1 MLDETGATVELGD
14 YLKNAARGWSSYK
27 SNFYDMNEGAVVP
40 RLMSWGNQKKVDVS
54 DKNPSGTRYNEF
66 ADDWLNFAQLLD
78 PKGSQQF
85 MQSVGRAFG
94 TLVERQAPE
103 LIGTSVTVRTNS
115 LGYYITEGTSDHNA
129 FKSYMSTFVAE
140 NMARMVREGADA
152 EDVRKAALAIEE
164 NIKVADLNGN
174 LKPMLSVGKT
184 IDDAFGP
191 WQGSVTAK
199 VAEKITKERDN
210 LINKAV
216 DAAAGPAK
224 KRKAS
229 LDETAQLLESLTS
242 TKISTD
248 DIGKFLV
255 DGGRDRYDQ
264 LRRNLSEVRDA
275 SGKLKYTEDDI
286 STVLADAYLLHARV
300 KIFTPTGRTSL
311 SSTKSIDGKTVFTE
325 TAELSDNPRILS
337 ELLGDTPEKRALVK
351 EIIGER
357 RYRVWQG
364 IQGFLT
370 EASNNPLA
378 SRDIAL
384 RGIPRGLSVESY
396 VSRIFAIQRGVISP
410 RYVFTEAALTH
421 LRTKRFNFLQSAI
434 SNPEVGEAFLEMVR
448 IGRPLDPA
456 RDLQFRNA
464 VINSFALQSQIH
476 GQDEK
481 EVIDTTGR
489 AFTAKATPSQ
499 KSTAGFNPNTP
510 AGQRLNLP
518 SLNITAP

>member
-1 MLDETGATVELGD
+1 M
-14 YLKNAARGWSSYK
+14 
-27 SNFYDMNEGAVVP
+27 
-40 RLMSWGNQKKVDVS
+40 
-54 DKNPSGTRYNEF
+54 
-66 ADDWLNFAQLLD
+66 
-78 PKGSQQF
+78 
-85 MQSVGRAFG
+85 
-94 TLVERQAPE
+94 
-103 LIGTSVTVRTNS
+103 
-115 LGYYITEGTSDHNA
+115 
-129 FKSYMSTFVAE
+129 
-140 NMARMVREGADA
+140 
-152 EDVRKAALAIEE
+152 
-164 NIKVADLNGN
+164 
-174 LKPMLSVGKT
+174 
-184 IDDAFGP
+184 
-191 WQGSVTAK
+191 
-199 VAEKITKERDN
+199 
-210 LINKAV
+210 
-216 DAAAGPAK
+216 
-224 KRKAS
+224 
-229 LDETAQLLESLTS
+229 
-242 TKISTD
+242 
-248 DIGKFLV
+248 
-255 DGGRDRYDQ
+255 
-264 LRRNLSEVRDA
+264 
-275 SGKLKYTEDDI
+275 
-286 STVLADAYLLHARV
+286 
-300 KIFTPTGRTSL
+300 
-311 SSTKSIDGKTVFTE
+311 
-325 TAELSDNPRILS
+325 
-337 ELLGDTPEKRALVK
+337 
-351 EIIGER
+351 
-357 RYRVWQG
+357 WQG

-370 EASNNPLA
+370 EASNNPLV